1 MDTGTIGVYSL
12 IYKASDASGNNA
24 TPVVRTIVV
33 EDTTAPVIVRNGL
46 AKAEVLQN
54 TTYTDAGATASD
66 NYDSSVVVTTKG
78 QIDTAQAGIQ
88 VLTYTASDSSG
99 NKAKPV
105 TRVVVVV
112 ADAPPVITLNGEKDI
127 FLNVGETFADPGAT
141 AQDDQDGDV
150 SVTVLG
156 TVNVSTPGTYI
167 LTYTASDSGGKFAVP
182 AIRVVEVRDAT
193 PPVITLTGN
202 SYLSIEVGE
211 TYEDAG
217 AAATDNVDGS
227 VAVTTSGTVD
237 TSSPGV
243 YVLTYTAKDA
253 AGNSALPK
261 TRVVLVELPKDTV
274 PPVITLNG
282 DEQIII
288 TQGDTYND
296 LGATATDD
304 VDGDVSVTVDGA
316 VDSKRPWLLHPE
328 LLCF

>member
-1 MDTGTIGVYSL
+1 M
-12 IYKASDASGNNA
+12 
-24 TPVVRTIVV
+24 
-33 EDTTAPVIVRNGL
+33 
-46 AKAEVLQN
+46 
-54 TTYTDAGATASD
+54 
-66 NYDSSVVVTTKG
+66 
-78 QIDTAQAGIQ
+78 
-88 VLTYTASDSSG
+88 
-99 NKAKPV
+99 
-105 TRVVVVV
+105 
-112 ADAPPVITLNGEKDI
+112 
-127 FLNVGETFADPGAT
+127 
-141 AQDDQDGDV
+141 
-150 SVTVLG
+150 TVLG

-167 LTYTASDSGGKFAVP
+167 LTYTASDSGGKSAVP

-193 PPVITLTGN
+193 PPVITLAGN

-217 AAATDNVDGS
+217 ATATDNVDGS
-227 VAVTTSGTVD
+227 VAVTTSGGVD
-237 TSSPGV
+237 TSTPGV

-316 VDSKRPWLLHPE
+316 VDSMPLATTS
-328 LLCF
+328 